1 MTALSRT
8 PQNTNLAQ
16 VTKHLLVFQRIPTVQ
31 YFCQS
36 VNIPGVSVSGISR
49 STPFTDLWYPS
60 TKMEYNQFDITF
72 LVDEGLT
79 TWKTL
84 QDWFRAVASPKSF
97 DEKNTL
103 LQLQGGSKFSDATVT
118 LLSAL
123 NNSIAQ
129 VYFHNLF
136 PLSLGDLTFD
146 TTQSADNILTSTA
159 TFRYDYYDL
168 LPVTS

>member
-16 VTKHLLVFQRIPTVQ
+16 VSKHLLVFQRIPTVQ

-36 VNIPGVSVSGISR
+36 VNVPGVSVSGIAQN
-49 STPFTDLWYPS
+49 TPFTDVWYQS
-60 TKMEYNQFDITF
+60 TKMDFNTFDVTF

-84 QDWFRAVASPKSF
+84 HDWFRAVSSPKSF
-97 DEKNTL
+97 DEKNSL
-103 LQLQGGSKFSDATVT
+103 LQLQGGVKVSDATVT

-123 NNSIAQ
+123 NNPIAR

-136 PLSLGDLTFD
+136 PLSLGDLQFD

-159 TFRYDYYDL
+159 SFRYDYYDL
-168 LPVTS
+168 LPVSP